1 MEQGIN
7 KKTAKS
13 DHVVAANE
21 STLQIL
27 LDGNPIKPQ
36 DSGDDVQNGTAH
48 ISENR
53 LYNIVS
59 ASQAGPHTL
68 TILAKPGFQ
77 IYTFTFG

>member
-1 MEQGIN
+1 LSLQV
-7 KKTAKS
+7 KS
-13 DHVVAANE
+13 SGFYKFN
-21 STLQIL
+21 LQQIL

-59 ASQAGPHTL
+59 ANQAGQHTL

-77 IYTFTFG
+77 MFTFTFG